1 VRLPMAPRAH
11 RSGGNGMMNPMS
23 LSGPEHQKVRLPVIQ
38 ALKVLGWSESQL
50 QWQPEWRV
58 PKSPH
63 DAAKREGNRGFSNWP
78 VDLVVFQ
85 DEEMPNDWQ
94 NVLGIFEFKKPTLS
108 EGVSQLEIYLAR
120 EPRARFGVWTNGTKS
135 ATVYKL
141 PDGTFKTVRHSDLR
155 LPTPIDDFELATTKA
170 IDYRDLSSPS
180 ERELRQS
187 FEALLDLVVARDSV
201 VTRSENQ
208 LDQLCNML
216 LLKLES
222 DTDGMMQPSKP
233 VMFQLAKSEK
243 ETGEK
248 IREEFG
254 ALVQRREEVFR
265 EEHAP
270 QLLFDDHTIK
280 EIVFAWSGWN
290 MVGVGAEAVSSAFQV
305 FRRANLKAGEGQYF
319 TPARVVRAAVRA
331 LDIQPN
337 DKIIDPACGTGGF
350 LIEAFRDMASRIND
364 DATVRT
370 WAHRQVHG
378 VDKDSINV
386 KLTRAMMMVLGDGST
401 HIHIGDSLRQD
412 RWTFD
417 YPHLSPALRDG
428 AFTVVLTNPPFGKKL
443 RLSARECELNHYSI
457 SWAAGKG
464 QSYKDLELGLVF
476 LERAYRLLV
485 PGGRVGIILPET
497 YFFSPT
503 YSWLEAWM
511 ESRFIVRGVVNVPME
526 AFQGFCRAK
535 TNLYILEK
543 KAASRKRGA

>member
-1 VRLPMAPRAH
+1 M
-11 RSGGNGMMNPMS
+11 
-23 LSGPEHQKVRLPVIQ
+23 KVRLPVTE
-38 ALKVLGWSESQL
+38 ALKALGWSESQL

-63 DAAKREGNRGFSNWP
+63 DAAKREGNRGFAHWP
-78 VDLVVFQ
+78 VDLVIFQ
-85 DEEMPNDWQ
+85 DPEMPNDWQ

-108 EGVSQLEIYLAR
+108 EGISQLEIYLAR

-141 PDGTFKTVRHSDLR
+141 PDATFKTVRHNDLR
-155 LPTPIDDFELATTKA
+155 LPSPTDDFELATSRA
-170 IDYRDLSSPS
+170 ITYKDLNTPTERD
-180 ERELRQS
+180 LRQS

-222 DTDGMMQPSKP
+222 DTRGLMQQTKP
-233 VMFQLAKSEK
+233 LMFQLAKSEA

-248 IREEFG
+248 IRGEFDT
-254 ALVQRREEVFR
+254 LVEHREEVFR
-265 EEHAP
+265 EEHSP

-290 MVGVGAEAVSSAFQV
+290 MLGVGAEAVSSAFQV

-319 TPARVVRAAVRA
+319 TPARVVKAAVR
-331 LDIQPN
+331 LMDIQPD

-350 LIEAFRDMASRIND
+350 LIEAFRDMAERVENESTMIK
-364 DATVRT
+364 
-370 WAHRQVHG
+370 WANRQVHG

-386 KLTRAMMMVLGDGST
+386 KLTRAMMMVLGDGSS

-412 RWTFD
+412 RWVTD
-417 YPHLSPALRDG
+417 YPQLSTSMRDG

-464 QSYKDLELGLVF
+464 QAYKDLELGLVF
-476 LERAYRLLV
+476 LERSYRLLQT
-485 PGGRVGIILPET
+485 GGRVGIILPET

-503 YSWLEAWM
+503 YSWLIEWM
-511 ESRFIVRGVVNVPME
+511 SPRFIVRGVVNVPME

-535 TNLYILEK
+535 TNLYVFEK
-543 KAASRKRGA
+543 KPARNGRS